1 MRKYF
6 TKGLFLIP
14 VIFLFSCKTIDIEG
28 TWISQSCKKGSIT
41 VDCYVLIQ
49 GGVIQNGGG
58 PSNGGVSCEYKKVNG
73 KTILVN
79 NCGDKF
85 FKGNW
90 LVNKNT
96 LRSPLGSYYTRN

>member
-1 MRKYF
+1 MKKHL
-6 TKGLFLIP
+6 TKGLFLIS

-58 PSNGGVSCEYKKVNG
+58 VRQTEVF
-73 KTILVN
+73 LVN
-79 NCGDKF
+79 IRRLMGKQF
-85 FKGNW
+85 W
-90 LVNKNT
+90 
-96 LRSPLGSYYTRN
+96 